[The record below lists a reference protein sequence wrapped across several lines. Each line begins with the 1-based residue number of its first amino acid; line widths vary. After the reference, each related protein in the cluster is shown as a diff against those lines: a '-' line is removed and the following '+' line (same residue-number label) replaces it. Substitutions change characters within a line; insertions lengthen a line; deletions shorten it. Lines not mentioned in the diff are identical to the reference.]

1 MTALS
6 QFTTIQDAQWQ
17 QPNGKAA
24 GQGASVNRGRALLSK
39 TFATGVGASQA
50 DTWTYMQFT
59 ISASGVL
66 AIDLQ
71 AGTYSGGGSG
81 SLSNLVNQTV
91 AFARIKG
98 VKVKLKATAGGSTF
112 IKVNAAATHANSAFH
127 ALIHSEGVAGG
138 FEGWAEFWCPTAAG
152 KVTTDGVVDILS
164 IVEMGTSAAA
174 TVIVG
179 VLGGAS

>member
-6 QFTTIQDAQWQ
+6 EFKSIQDCQWQ
-17 QPNGKAA
+17 QSNGRPA
-24 GQGASVNRGRALLSK
+24 GQGAAVNRGRALISK

-50 DTWTYMQFT
+50 DTWTYMSFT
-59 ISASGVL
+59 ISASGTL

-81 SLSNLVNQTV
+81 SLSNLANQTV

-98 VKVKLKATAGGSTF
+98 VKVKLKSTAGGSTY

-127 ALIHSEGVAGG
+127 ALIHSQGTAGG
-138 FEGWAEFWCPTAAG
+138 FEGWAEFWNPTAAG
-152 KVTTDGVVDILS
+152 KVTTNNLLDILS